1 MTSRLLLAAAST
13 VGLHSLAPRALADEP
28 TGAPAAEAADD
39 DAAGVRGA
47 AGEPT
52 EVEVRGLRALQ
63 RSSRDPSGASR
74 VIRGA
79 RLAEPG
85 ATAAEVLAEVPG
97 VQVARTGSPVDL
109 ATASIRG
116 ATSAET
122 PVYLAGVRLNDDV
135 TGTADLSLV
144 PLWMIDR
151 VEVHRS
157 GAPADADRLG
167 IGGAIFFDPRLPS
180 RDRAGA
186 GLGVGS
192 FGERAAWAAAEL
204 GGRGAGAM
212 LAVRAQRA
220 DNDYAYID
228 DRGTTVVESDDVE
241 RRRPNADFRQW
252 DVWSIGRLAAGGA
265 RITTVFNGLV
275 REQGTTGLGVIP
287 ASAARTRVQR
297 GLGAVSAQLP
307 CADGDACRLE
317 VGTTAVVTRTYL
329 EDPQR
334 ELDLLTTAIDTRGA
348 RLGQR
353 ARLAV
358 RLGDV
363 WTAGAGVSQD
373 LERLA
378 LDEQDAGSL
387 RARRA
392 VTRGSA
398 SLAMRSAV
406 AGAPLELGV
415 LGAVER
421 HATRAEI
428 GAGGA
433 WDEDDDALL
442 APAGRVGARLA
453 PRDGWALFANAGR
466 YARVPTLGER
476 YGTSAVVR
484 GNPGLQPERGTTV
497 DVGSSLELGGRRV
510 AFAAELFAFARF
522 AEDLVAYRASSFGV
536 VRPYNVAAARVLG
549 LEASAALDVASR
561 ARFAVAVTATDPR
574 DTTEGRV
581 LGNDFLPF
589 QSRLVVAPEVEVAG
603 GPWPALGVHRATLG
617 ARVLYRASRAADPA
631 GLIVLPAQ
639 APLDIAGAMFLARG
653 RLALRLAVA
662 DVLDEPLH
670 DAVGLP
676 LPGRSFHGSTEVW
689 W

>member
-1 MTSRLLLAAAST
+1 VTARLALAAASSVT
-13 VGLHSLAPRALADEP
+13 LHSMALRALADEP
-28 TGAPAAEAADD
+28 PDTPPPAEE
-39 DAAGVRGA
+39 GQ
-47 AGEPT
+47 T
-52 EVEVRGLRALQ
+52 EVEVRGTRALQ

-74 VIRGA
+74 VVRGE
-79 RLAEPG
+79 RLRAPG
-85 ATAAEVLAEVPG
+85 ATAADVLAEVPG
-97 VQVARTGSPVDL
+97 VQVARTGSPADL

-157 GAPADADRLG
+157 GAPSDADRLG
-167 IGGAIFFDPRLPS
+167 IGGAIFFEPRLPATT
-180 RDRAGA
+180 RAGA

-192 FGERAAWAAAEL
+192 FGERAVWAAAEL

-212 LAVRAQRA
+212 VGVRAQRA
-220 DNDYAYID
+220 DNDYLYRD
-228 DRGTTVVESDDVE
+228 DRGTTFTSADDVD
-241 RRRPNADFRQW
+241 RRRPNADFTQW
-252 DVWSIGRLAAGGA
+252 DMWSVGRLTAGAA
-265 RITTVFNGLV
+265 RVTTVFNGLV

-297 GLGAVSAQLP
+297 GLGAATALLP
-307 CADGDACRLE
+307 CGRGEACRLE
-317 VGTTAVVTRTYL
+317 VGTTAVVTHTRL
-329 EDPQR
+329 DDPQR
-334 ELDLLTTAIDTRGA
+334 ELDLLTTSVDTRGA
-348 RLGQR
+348 RLGER
-353 ARLAV
+353 ARLEL
-358 RLGDV
+358 RFGDL
-363 WTAGAGVSQD
+363 WTAGAGISQD

-378 LDEQDAGSL
+378 IDELDAAST

-398 SLAMRSAV
+398 SLTLRPLPV
-406 AGAPLELGV
+406 LELGV
-415 LGAVER
+415 LGALER
-421 HATRAEI
+421 HGTRADSN
-428 GAGGA
+428 AGGV
-433 WDEDDDALL
+433 WREDDDTVL
-442 APAGRVGARLA
+442 APGGRLGARLE

-476 YGTSAVVR
+476 YGSSAVVR
-484 GNPGLQPERGTTV
+484 GNPALGPERGTTV
-497 DVGSSLELGGRRV
+497 DAGTALELEARRV
-510 AFAAELFAFARF
+510 AFAAELFGFARF
-522 AEDLVAYRASSFGV
+522 AEDLVAYRASSLGV
-536 VRPYNVAAARVLG
+536 VRPYNVASARVLG
-549 LEASAALDVASR
+549 LEASAALRLWSR
-561 ARFAVAVTATDPR
+561 LRLAVALTASDPR
-574 DTTEGRV
+574 DVSDERT

-589 QSRLVVAPEVEVAG
+589 QSRLVIAPEAELAG
-603 GPWPALGVHRATLG
+603 GPWPALGVDRATLG

-631 GLIVLPAQ
+631 GLVVLPAQ
-639 APLDIAGAMFLARG
+639 APLDLDAALFLARG